1 MFALGEDDEDKE
13 IWFRTGVT
21 PSEPGGKTWQR
32 VVLEENPDVFDQDSP
47 ACLMSR
53 ASQPSMDSLVDDAFS
68 MSDCFSAAARQING
82 FAAQREERSSVPM
95 MTMIA
100 SAGLPAKESI
110 LGDVGIPPNFKEY
123 LAGKA
128 SDGDFEQTPDATG
141 GTLSNRTRSTQA
153 AFPENP
159 APSLQYESV
168 ASVLRSQ
175 EQTRSWQ
182 VIENSLQTSPTTDP
196 KAVEAKEP
204 VESIPVIRLLP
215 SLSTTASA
223 ELARNSPCNTPAR
236 APESAAEKSTTAKSA
251 SACGGSG
258 DSKKSAQ
265 EEAPPQ
271 QFPGESECAAGFVG
285 DRATSAE
292 NEMQVTG
299 ALLDAEVDPTA
310 LLSSFFNS
318 DNFDSLESG
327 PSSDV
332 ICNFVTDLID
342 DDEGGDGEEEE
353 KKEKNRSGAQTCQ
366 SAVADNGRV
375 TFQDMHD
382 QSDEAAGK
390 SAACLDSIPWI
401 SMGPSETFTGRAS
414 MTTTPSSEVDV
425 IPAMTLTFAQ
435 PRYAWGWLGASS
447 FMVENPS
454 SVPWLS
460 LSKGKVQG
468 FGPQNSRVLP
478 LLFRNAFLKLLSWPG
493 HRHVLTIYKCVC
505 VWVCVCAGMGVCVWG
520 GLYLCVCVCV
530 SLCMCVYVHV
540 CVCACMHVCV
550 QFNMKL
556 EDRVL

>member
-32 VVLEENPDVFDQDSP
+32 VVLEENPDVFDQGSA
-47 ACLMSR
+47 ACLISR

-82 FAAQREERSSVPM
+82 FAAQREEGSSVSM
-95 MTMIA
+95 MTRIA
-100 SAGLPAKESI
+100 SAGLPAKEST
-110 LGDVGIPPNFKEY
+110 LGEAGIPPNFEEY
-123 LAGKA
+123 SAGKA
-128 SDGDFEQTPDATG
+128 SDGDFEQTPDTARG
-141 GTLSNRTRSTQA
+141 MLSNRTHSTQA
-153 AFPENP
+153 AFLENP
-159 APSLQYESV
+159 AASLQYESV
-168 ASVLRSQ
+168 VSVLRSQ

-215 SLSTTASA
+215 SLSTTGSA
-223 ELARNSPCNTPAR
+223 ELSKNSPCNTPAR
-236 APESAAEKSTTAKSA
+236 APESAAEKSPTVKSA

-258 DSKKSAQ
+258 DSKQSAQ
-265 EEAPPQ
+265 EEVPPQ
-271 QFPGESECAAGFVG
+271 QFPGESECSAGFVG
-285 DRATSAE
+285 DCATSAE
-292 NEMQVTG
+292 NETQVTG
-299 ALLDAEVDPTA
+299 ASLDAEADPTA
-310 LLSSFFNS
+310 LLSSSFNS
-318 DNFDSLESG
+318 ENFDSLESG

-353 KKEKNRSGAQTCQ
+353 EEEKNRSGAQTCQ
-366 SAVADNGRV
+366 SVVTDNGRV

-390 SAACLDSIPWI
+390 STACPDSIPWI

-425 IPAMTLTFAQ
+425 ILAMTLTFAQ

-468 FGPQNSRVLP
+468 FGPQNSRALP
-478 LLFRNAFLKLLSWPG
+478 LLFRDAFLKLLFWPG
-493 HRHVLTIYKCVC
+493 HRHVFIFTVYKCVC
-505 VWVCVCAGMGVCVWG
+505 V
-520 GLYLCVCVCV
+520 CVCV
-530 SLCMCVYVHV
+530 HV
-540 CVCACMHVCV
+540 WVGGGGGACACVCMRVCI
-550 QFNMKL
+550 QFNEEL
-556 EDRVL
+556 DDRVL